1 MNYMLDAN
9 VLRHIVHEQAGYLNI
24 FERMAEVGMGSLSIS
39 AVAAAEL
46 HVHINSKTSQRIH
59 RQQLAS
65 YLGHLKIEPFNK
77 KAAEASGILQASRQS
92 KGSQLP
98 SPDYM
103 IAGHALA
110 LSRVI
115 VTDNTKH
122 FDGIIGLKV
131 QNWLRPK

>member
-1 MNYMLDAN
+1 M
-9 VLRHIVHEQAGYLNI
+9 IEI
-24 FERMAEVGMGSLSIS
+24 GMSRLSIS

-59 RQQLAS
+59 REQLAL

-77 KAAEASGILQASRQS
+77 KAAEVSGVLQATRQS

-98 SPDYM
+98 APDYM
-103 IAGHALA
+103 IAGHALSLA
-110 LSRVI
+110 RVI

-122 FDGIIGLKV
+122 FAGITGLRV
-131 QNWLRPK
+131 ENWLRPK